1 MLKVDK
7 CIYAQVA
14 PTQRSFQDKVVSEK
28 FGVETAGE
36 QMQRWS
42 VHGFRHSDQ
51 NS

>member
-7 CIYAQVA
+7 CIYTEVA
-14 PTQRSFQDKVVSEK
+14 PTQRLFQGKVVSEK

-36 QMQRWS
+36 RMQRWR
-42 VHGFRHSDQ
+42 VHGFLHSDQ